1 MRSTADAGGRCLSS
15 TGGGHPVSCDLLRDD
30 TQAQCEWFHIL
41 DVRFSDSGQANANH
55 GPPPPNAI
63 LTTEMPGLPLLQIVA
78 VAMLVLANGFF
89 VAAEFALV
97 SVRDTRIEQM
107 LAAGVP
113 GARAVRRLQ
122 HQIDDFLPAVQLG
135 VTLCSLALGWIGEPL
150 AAGVFL
156 GWIQMLPQPPI
167 HAYAYA
173 HIAAATAVVLGFAFI
188 TYFHV
193 TVGELVPKS
202 LALRR
207 SDALAVAVAPP
218 MLFFM
223 ALARPAVRLL
233 RNSAAII
240 LRGFDIPMTER
251 AAVHSPEELKL
262 IASAARRLGI
272 LPKFQETLIHR
283 AIELDDVPVREIMT
297 PRQKIFSLPSNMPV
311 EEASAQVIEHMN
323 SRVPVYDETR
333 GPEHIVGVVYSK
345 DLSRLMFFR
354 PRAQRTPPNPQ
365 PAEPPRLFPEIP
377 PPDNLRPGSPQP
389 ATPFVEL
396 KLKQVMRDVLVVPET
411 KSALALLRDF
421 QQRRR
426 QMAIVVDEYG
436 TTVGLVTAEDAIE
449 QLTGELEDE
458 FDDPARPVLVN
469 AAGTLLLDGGA
480 NLRDLETQMQ
490 WSLPREGGVETLAG
504 FLLTRLGHIPVAGE
518 SVDYDARRLTVMEME
533 GRRISKVRVEPISE
547 EGAPE
552 KVAAK
557 SSGNA

>member
-1 MRSTADAGGRCLSS
+1 MFVPEFGSGEVFLTSFSRPECISVDR
-15 TGGGHPVSCDLLRDD
+15 
-30 TQAQCEWFHIL
+30 
-41 DVRFSDSGQANANH
+41 VRNAM
-55 GPPPPNAI
+55 
-63 LTTEMPGLPLLQIVA
+63 LTTEMHGLPLMQVVA
-78 VAMLVLANGFF
+78 VAMLILANAFF
-89 VAAEFALV
+89 VAAEFAMV

-122 HQIDDFLPAVQLG
+122 QDLDYFLPAVQLG

-150 AAGVFL
+150 AAGMFL
-156 GWIQMLPQPPI
+156 GWIDLLPQPPM
-167 HAYAYA
+167 HALAYA
-173 HIAAATAVVLGFAFI
+173 HIAAATAVALGFALI

-207 SDALAVAVAPP
+207 AEALAVAVAPP
-218 MLFFM
+218 MLVFI
-223 ALARPAVRLL
+223 AIAKPAVRLL
-233 RNSAAII
+233 KGSAAVI
-240 LRGFDIPMTER
+240 LRGFDVPMTER

-262 IASAARRLGI
+262 ITTAARRLGI
-272 LPKFQETLIHR
+272 LPQFQEILIHR

-297 PRQKIFSLPSNMPV
+297 PRQKIFSLPSNMPI

-345 DLSRLMFFR
+345 DLARLMFFR
-354 PRAQRTPPNPQ
+354 PKAQRSPAQTQVPELAGSAAVAPGAIARGGTPQ
-365 PAEPPRLFPEIP
+365 F
-377 PPDNLRPGSPQP
+377 

-396 KLKQVMRDVLVVPET
+396 RLSQVMRDVLVVPET

-426 QMAIVVDEYG
+426 QVAIVVDEYG
-436 TTVGLVTAEDAIE
+436 STVGLVTAEDAIE

-458 FDDPARPVLVN
+458 FDDPARPALST
-469 AAGTLLLDGGA
+469 AGGALLLDGGA

-490 WSLPREGGVETLAG
+490 WNLPRDGGVETLAG
-504 FLLTRLGHIPVAGE
+504 FVLARLGRIPKGGE
-518 SVDYDARRLTVMEME
+518 SVEFEGRRLTVVEMD
-533 GRRISKVRVEPISE
+533 GRRISKIRVEPIE
-547 EGAPE
+547 PIE
-552 KVAAK
+552 KDPSPQKRA
-557 SSGNA
+557 ST